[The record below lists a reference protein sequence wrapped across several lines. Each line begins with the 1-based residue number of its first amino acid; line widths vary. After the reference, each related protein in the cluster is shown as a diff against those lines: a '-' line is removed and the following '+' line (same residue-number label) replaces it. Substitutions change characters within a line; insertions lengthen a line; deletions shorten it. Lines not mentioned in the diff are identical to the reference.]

1 MGTVGLRLGAHD
13 FLIHVGMSSYIAS
26 WMRTLK
32 AMGSVQRGTDIA
44 TSTHGVAWPTTSH
57 VVMGVG
63 MVCGLH
69 GMAMG
74 GATAGRIVGANSR
87 VPRPIVGSTSRSDVT
102 MKDGSVGAP
111 CRRRAGFTCMMV
123 HLCLLRTTS
132 GSHHSQLLSGR
143 RRDSFSIQCCT
154 LVSHL
159 ARKGYR
165 HTTSFLGHSK
175 IR

>member
-69 GMAMG
+69 GMATG
-74 GATAGRIVGANSR
+74 G
-87 VPRPIVGSTSRSDVT
+87 VPP
-102 MKDGSVGAP
+102 
-111 CRRRAGFTCMMV
+111 RAESWV
-123 HLCLLRTTS
+123 P
-132 GSHHSQLLSGR
+132 
-143 RRDSFSIQCCT
+143 T
-154 LVSHL
+154 LVFPDLS
-159 ARKGYR
+159 
-165 HTTSFLGHSK
+165 
-175 IR
+175 